1 MTSSPSLLRCEPRE
15 LCYAPDISSQ
25 VLRLTNTS
33 PNSRLAFKIR
43 SNRAHRYRLSHVAGV
58 LLPAASVDVTIEL
71 ATTATAT
78 GVGGIRPA
86 VTEQL
91 DKFLVTAALV
101 PASGAEYRTAAAAA
115 LWNNDGVAGA
125 AAAAAAATGAA
136 QRQQVRSRVLPARV
150 SPAPHVLLEPTQ
162 PPPQHPPPP
171 LPRVEVEPA
180 AVEARQIISGRG
192 AVLCLR
198 NRGAAPVAFRFQV
211 PSPAVL
217 AVQPAMGLIAGGV
230 GGTTSVRV
238 TLSADASRE
247 GRAAAGTSHSHSS
260 HANGD
265 TAGAGSS
272 RLRLSV
278 MGLDRSSGALWYAAG
293 AGGRTAGVDDG
304 GGGDAGALI
313 YAAALRRLWRRVDG
327 DASAAPGHRKE
338 ARVWSH
344 IVHVSGVGE
353 EVHEEESGACS
364 ARHLRSGTR
373 RTPPLSSRPRD
384 GSCAAAAA
392 VSCVSPCDQFKCPIT
407 QVSPEPALRAHGWF
421 VPGVH
426 CLGSPCS
433 NDGRA
438 PL

>member
-1 MTSSPSLLRCEPRE
+1 MTSSPTLLRYEPRE
-15 LCYAPDISSQ
+15 LYYAPGISSQ

-71 ATTATAT
+71 AAAATAT
-78 GVGGIRPA
+78 GVGGIRPV

-125 AAAAAAATGAA
+125 AAAATGAA

-150 SPAPHVLLEPTQ
+150 CPTQHVLPEPTQ
-162 PPPQHPPPP
+162 PPGPQHPPPP

-198 NRGAAPVAFRFQV
+198 NCGAAPVAFRFQV
-211 PSPAVL
+211 PSLAVL
-217 AVQPAMGLIAGGV
+217 AVQPAMGLIAGGG

-238 TLSADASRE
+238 ALSADASRE
-247 GRAAAGTSHSHSS
+247 GRAAAGLVATSHSHSHS

-278 MGLDRSSGALWYAAG
+278 VGLDRSSGALWYAAG

-327 DASAAPGHRKE
+327 DTSAAPAHRKE

-344 IVHVSGVGE
+344 IVHVGGVGE
-353 EVHEEESGACS
+353 EVHEEESGALH
-364 ARHLRSGTR
+364 ARHPRSGTR

-407 QVSPEPALRAHGWF
+407 QVPEPALRAHGWF
-421 VPGVH
+421 VPRCSLSGVSV
-426 CLGSPCS
+426 LE
-433 NDGRA
+433 
-438 PL
+438 